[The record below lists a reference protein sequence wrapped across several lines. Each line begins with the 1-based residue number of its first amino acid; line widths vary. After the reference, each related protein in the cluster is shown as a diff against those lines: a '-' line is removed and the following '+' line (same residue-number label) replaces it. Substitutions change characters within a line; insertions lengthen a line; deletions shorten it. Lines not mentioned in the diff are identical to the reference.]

1 MGHRVL
7 VSVRAVFWLAS
18 FSLLLYQPRKPAESH
33 TIHTI
38 RLSSAI
44 CLTTSRLPPQTRQ
57 RAFPQQLLEF
67 LFVVYCLTPKPPLFS
82 LENLKTFLF
91 ACSLYFCIIS
101 LPSPFLLSAFQCFVV
116 FHFFIPPPLSFLFY
130 SATKLLLP
138 PSLLSLAVIN
148 QALSGVRRAARRWWH
163 RSVRQRGISGA
174 LMR

>member
-101 LPSPFLLSAFQCFVV
+101 LPSPSLLSAFQCFVL
-116 FHFFIPPPLSFLFY
+116 FYFFIPPLSFLFY

>member
-44 CLTTSRLPPQTRQ
+44 SLTTSRLPPQTRQ

-101 LPSPFLLSAFQCFVV
+101 LPSPSLLSAFQCFVL
-116 FHFFIPPPLSFLFY
+116 FHFFIPPLSFLFY

-163 RSVRQRGISGA
+163 RSVTQRGISGA